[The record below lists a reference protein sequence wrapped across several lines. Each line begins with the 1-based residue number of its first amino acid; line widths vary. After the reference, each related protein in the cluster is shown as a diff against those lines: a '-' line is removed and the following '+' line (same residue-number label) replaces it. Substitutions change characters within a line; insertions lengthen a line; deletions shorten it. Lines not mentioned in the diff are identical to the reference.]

1 MALLR
6 ITGLPDAP
14 LDAAAVFHG
23 DWLPQVRLLL
33 VPPRNGEAASQSD
46 DGGVGASPEMQAS
59 KESSRPLHHPA
70 DGHPPRSGED
80 VTLVFAPA
88 DHSHRAW
95 RLAAVQELARASAP
109 RRVNAVVCESEQGL
123 SAALALL
130 EPCQG
135 ITGQLLALDPSEV
148 I

>member
-6 ITGLPDAP
+6 ITGLPDTP

-23 DWLPQVRLLL
+23 DWLPRI
-33 VPPRNGEAASQSD
+33 
-46 DGGVGASPEMQAS
+46 
-59 KESSRPLHHPA
+59 RPLL
-70 DGHPPRSGED
+70 DPPRSDECL
-80 VTLVFAPA
+80 TLVFTPA
-88 DHSHRAW
+88 DHSHRGW
-95 RLAAVQELARASAP
+95 RLAAVQELARAYAP
-109 RRVNAVVCESEQGL
+109 RRVNAVVSDDEQGL